1 MTDLVMGVIVGI
13 ARGRVPKSEHE
24 VSVVAPYLA
33 GQIGQATLD
42 RLAGAAHPELDQHVA
57 AVNDTMMAIIGPR
70 EVEPAE
76 LVGTLVRYASGF
88 VDAAITGGWR
98 PPASGQPIDGES
110 MRLAAISQLVARY
123 SAVQRDDVAQHD

>member
-13 ARGRVPKSEHE
+13 ARGRVPRSEHE

-42 RLAGAAHPELDQHVA
+42 RLAGCAHPDLDQHVA
-57 AVNDTMMAIIGPR
+57 AVNDTMLAIIGQR
-70 EVEPAE
+70 DVEPTE

-98 PPASGQPIDGES
+98 PSAPGQPLDNES

-123 SAVQRDDVAQHD
+123 SAQQD

>member
-1 MTDLVMGVIVGI
+1 MGVAVGI

-33 GQIGQATLD
+33 GQIGQVTLD
-42 RLAGAAHPELDQHVA
+42 RLAGYAHPELDQHVA

-70 EVEPAE
+70 EVDPAE

-88 VDAAITGGWR
+88 IDAAITGGWR
-98 PPASGQPIDGES
+98 PSPPDQPLDTES
-110 MRLAAISQLVARY
+110 IRLAAISQLVARY
-123 SAVQRDDVAQHD
+123 SAQQD

>member
-1 MTDLVMGVIVGI
+1 MGVIVGI
-13 ARGRVPKSEHE
+13 TRGRVPKSEHE

-42 RLAGAAHPELDQHVA
+42 RLAGIAHPELDQHVA

-70 EVEPAE
+70 DVDPAE

-98 PPASGQPIDGES
+98 PPASCQPIDPES
-110 MRLAAISQLVARY
+110 MRLAAISHLVARY
-123 SAVQRDDVAQHD
+123 SAQQASARPD

>member
-1 MTDLVMGVIVGI
+1 MGVIVGI
-13 ARGRVPKSEHE
+13 TRGRVPKTEHG

-42 RLAGAAHPELDQHVA
+42 RLAGCAHPELDQHVA

-70 EVEPAE
+70 EADPAE

-88 VDAAITGGWR
+88 IDAAITGGWR
-98 PPASGQPIDGES
+98 PSASDQPLDPES
-110 MRLAAISQLVARY
+110 MRLAAINQLVAQY
-123 SAVQRDDVAQHD
+123 CAQQD

>member
-1 MTDLVMGVIVGI
+1 MGVAMGI
-13 ARGRVPKSEHE
+13 TRGRVPKSEHE
-24 VSVVAPYLA
+24 SSVVATYLA

-42 RLAGAAHPELDQHVA
+42 PLAGYAHPELDQHVA

-70 EVEPAE
+70 DVDPAE

-98 PPASGQPIDGES
+98 PLPPDQPLDTES

-123 SAVQRDDVAQHD
+123 GTAQEAQQD